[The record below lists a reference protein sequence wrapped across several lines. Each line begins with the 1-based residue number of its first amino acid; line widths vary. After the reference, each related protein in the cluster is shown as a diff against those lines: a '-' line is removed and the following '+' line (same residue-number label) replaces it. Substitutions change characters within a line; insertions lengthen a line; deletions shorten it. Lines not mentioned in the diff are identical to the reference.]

1 MEKVTAKKMRWHKE
15 KNIDDGVIRHPSDSI
30 EWKSLEE
37 RYPTFSTELR
47 NVRSGLAS
55 DGFQPNGNMKD
66 TLKSRYN
73 LMDLGIR
80 RSLHPIKDGDNILL
94 PVAYYALSSEE
105 KLKLCDFLANLK
117 IFLLSS
123 QGRANDELISLVVHP
138 EPLTNLRDLFNVPE
152 VEREALLNEEVYQQD
167 EFEDVLCVN
176 NQETDINVSLHRDV
190 VEPEIV
196 LRTNDQENE
205 EDIFINDNY
214 IDVSDNEES
223 EEEFLDD
230 NDGEDND
237 ISC

>member
-1 MEKVTAKKMRWHKE
+1 MRQIEVEGSTCAHRVQ
-15 KNIDDGVIRHPSDSI
+15 NNGFIDWFRA
-30 EWKSLEE
+30 
-37 RYPTFSTELR
+37 R
-47 NVRSGLAS
+47 
-55 DGFQPNGNMKD
+55 
-66 TLKSRYN
+66 
-73 LMDLGIR
+73 
-80 RSLHPIKDGDNILL
+80 
-94 PVAYYALSSEE
+94 
-105 KLKLCDFLANLK
+105 

-138 EPLTNLRDLFNVPE
+138 EPLVHRYSTYWLIVVKTNLRDLFNVPE